1 MSVPKFE
8 TLLLEHDGPVA
19 WVTLNRPEKLNAVN
33 DLLLHE
39 LELALDYLETSKNSV
54 VVLKGAGRAFCA
66 GYDLSSDSEEI
77 GYAATRSPIEDRDR
91 LLANIEAFTRIWRH
105 PQPVIAAVHGY
116 CIGGGTQLAS
126 LSDITIVS
134 EDATIMASPAL
145 LLGGGYLSPLW
156 VHLVGPKR
164 AKIMSFD
171 TGRPISGKT
180 AADWGWAVEAVPYA
194 DFHTHVNDLAHSIAR
209 TPANVLRIKKES
221 INRAAE
227 SQGLLTYA
235 RMGADTDALLHQ
247 TAEVQE
253 VQRWIVDF
261 GLKEAIRMFKAG
273 DLSDFGQES
282 WIRREKE

>member
-1 MSVPKFE
+1 VSVPDFQ
-8 TLLLEHDGPVA
+8 TLLIEHDGPVA
-19 WVTLNRPEKLNAVN
+19 WLTLNRPEKLNAMN
-33 DLLLHE
+33 DLLLDE
-39 LELALDYLETSKNSV
+39 LEDALDYLETSKNSV
-54 VVLKGAGRAFCA
+54 VVLRGAGRAFCA

-77 GYAATRSPIEDRDR
+77 GYAAVRSPMEDRDR
-91 LLANIEAFTRIWRH
+91 LLSNIERFTRIWRH

-116 CIGGGTQLAS
+116 CVGGGTQLAS

-164 AKIMSFD
+164 AKFMSFD
-171 TGRPISGKT
+171 TGRAISGKT
-180 AADWGWAVEAVPYA
+180 AAEWGWAVEAIPFP
-194 DFHTHVNDLAHSIAR
+194 DFHHHVSDLAHSIAR

-227 SQGLLTYA
+227 AQGLLTYA

-253 VQRWIVDF
+253 VQRWIRDF
-261 GLKEAIRMFKAG
+261 GLKEAIAMFKAG
-273 DLSDFGQES
+273 ELSDFGGEL
-282 WIRREKE
+282 WVRREPE